1 MNQSI
6 ADAPALRFINPPG
19 MVSLPCLSH
28 IVEVGGPCRTVYLSG
43 QVGFDGAGKLA
54 GPPNDFRSQAV
65 QAFENVKRALA
76 EVGGTFDHV
85 VKVTHFLVD
94 VAAHYATTLEVRNL
108 YINLSNPPA
117 STLVQVVRLARDGLL
132 YELEAVAVLPP
143 RQP

>member
-6 ADAPALRFINPPG
+6 ARAEMPLLRFMSPPD
-19 MVSLPCLSH
+19 MVKLPGLIH

-43 QVGFDGAGKLA
+43 QVGFDGTGKLA
-54 GPPNDFRSQAV
+54 GEPGDFRSQAV

-94 VAAHYATTLEVRNL
+94 VASDYATALEVRNL
-108 YINLSNPPA
+108 YINLANPPA

-132 YELEAVAVLPP
+132 YELEAIAMLPP
-143 RQP
+143 R